1 MRKPANTVFLWGS
14 PENYPNYRAALESV
28 GLRPVAGRSLLTGL
42 KMFLMAMA
50 ALGCGGLLLPGG
62 GDIHGALPPEETFLL
77 RAFWEARRPIL
88 GICRGMQA
96 LNVFRGGTLRSGVP
110 GHQLPEGDMVH
121 PTRAEGLMAALLWPC
136 PVVNSNHHQAV
147 DRAGEGL
154 RLCQWALDGTAEA
167 LYAPDR
173 PVLGVQWHPERQSF
187 ALRREDAADGAP
199 VFRWFRDALTN
210 GGASLYNGD

>member
-1 MRKPANTVFLWGS
+1 
-14 PENYPNYRAALESV
+14 
-28 GLRPVAGRSLLTGL
+28 
-42 KMFLMAMA
+42 
-50 ALGCGGLLLPGG
+50 
-62 GDIHGALPPEETFLL
+62 
-77 RAFWEARRPIL
+77 
-88 GICRGMQA
+88 
-96 LNVFRGGTLRSGVP
+96 
-110 GHQLPEGDMVH
+110 
-121 PTRAEGLMAALLWPC
+121 MAALLWPC

>member
-1 MRKPANTVFLWGS
+1 
-14 PENYPNYRAALESV
+14 
-28 GLRPVAGRSLLTGL
+28 
-42 KMFLMAMA
+42 
-50 ALGCGGLLLPGG
+50 
-62 GDIHGALPPEETFLL
+62 
-77 RAFWEARRPIL
+77 
-88 GICRGMQA
+88 
-96 LNVFRGGTLRSGVP
+96 
-110 GHQLPEGDMVH
+110 
-121 PTRAEGLMAALLWPC
+121 MAALLWPC

-154 RLCQWALDGTAEA
+154 RLCQWAMDGTAEA

-210 GGASLYNGD
+210 CGASLYNGN

>member
-28 GLRPVAGRSLLTGL
+28 GLRPVAGRSL
-42 KMFLMAMA
+42 MA

-173 PVLGVQWHPERQSF
+173 PVLGVQWHPERQSYG
-187 ALRREDAADGAP
+187 LRRADAPGAE
-199 VFRWFRDALTN
+199 ALFAYFAALI
-210 GGASLYNGD
+210 GGEPWTDPCGS